1 MEEIDLFRWVETA
14 SGNVEQNRVVHILL
28 HGIGSSDGLRTT
40 MIMKGGNLLGIRY
53 SSTRYTG
60 DVDFSTAQKFKD
72 FGQDAF
78 EKELNEVLIA
88 AAGELGYTLRCW
100 VQKTTIQPHAEG
112 TFPTLQVKIGYADLH
127 NPKDQ
132 KIVALGVSSKV
143 LRIDYSFNEATYNH
157 EIIKL
162 SNDSKI
168 LAYSI
173 IDIVAE
179 KIRSVLQQ
187 IVRGRNREQD
197 IYDLWYLLTS
207 YTFSATQKYE
217 ILSSLKKKSEGKE
230 LDDYL
235 YVGALAT
242 PEIKERSSERYGDLK
257 DTVKELPDFEDAYFV
272 VQKFFESLPWGKG
285 ETSTLTSEAKA

>member
-14 SGNVEQNRVVHILL
+14 SGDADQNRVVHILL

-40 MIMKGGNLLGIRY
+40 MIMKGGNLLGIRH
-53 SSTRYTG
+53 SSNRYTG
-60 DVDFSTAQKFKD
+60 DVDFSTAQKFQD
-72 FGQDAF
+72 FGQEAF

-100 VQKTTIQPHAEG
+100 VQKTDVKPNAKG
-112 TFPTLQVKIGYADLH
+112 TFPTLQVNVGYADLE
-127 NPKDQ
+127 NPREKKFVDR
-132 KIVALGVSSKV
+132 GRSPKV
-143 LRIDYSFNEATYNH
+143 LKVDYSFNEATYNH

-162 SNDSKI
+162 SNESSI

-187 IVRGRNREQD
+187 VVRERNREQD

-207 YTFSATQKYE
+207 YTFNGTQKHE
-217 ILSSLKKKSEGKE
+217 ILSSLMKKSEGKK

-235 YVGALAT
+235 HAAALAQ
-242 PEIKERSSERYGDLK
+242 PEIRDRSSERYGDLK
-257 DTVKELPDFEDAYFV
+257 DTVKELPDFDVAYGV
-272 VQKFFESLPWGKG
+272 VEGFFGSLPWQSRK
-285 ETSTLTSEAKA
+285 SS

>member
-1 MEEIDLFRWVETA
+1 MEEIDLFSWVETA
-14 SGNVEQNRVVHILL
+14 SGDADQNRVVHILL

-40 MIMKGGNLLGIRY
+40 MIMKGGNLLGIRH

-72 FGQDAF
+72 FGQEAF

-100 VQKTTIQPHAEG
+100 VQKTVIQPHAEG
-112 TFPTLQVKIGYADLH
+112 TFPTLQVKIGYADTQ
-127 NPKDQ
+127 NPKEQ
-132 KIVALGVSSKV
+132 KFVDRKVSPKV
-143 LRIDYSFNEATYNH
+143 LKIDYSFNEATYNH

-162 SNDSKI
+162 SNDSNI

-187 IVRGRNREQD
+187 VVRERNREQD

-207 YTFSATQKYE
+207 YTFNATQKHE
-217 ILSSLKKKSEGKE
+217 ILSSLKKKSEGKG

-235 YVGALAT
+235 HAAALAH
-242 PEIKERSSERYGDLK
+242 PEIRARSSERYGDLK
-257 DTVKELPDFEDAYFV
+257 DTVKELPEFEEAYGV
-272 VQKFFESLPWGKG
+272 VEEFFESLPWG
-285 ETSTLTSEAKA
+285 TD